1 MGVMTT
7 YRKTPLLP
15 GQIYHVFNRSIAR
28 QPIFL
33 NRKNYQRA
41 LDVLV
46 FYSYFN
52 PPVRF
57 SHYNRLPANQKS
69 DFIDNLRKTGVR
81 QIELLAFCLMPNHI
95 HFLIKE
101 IKEKGISTFMSNL
114 QNSYAKYFN
123 IKTER
128 SGSLF
133 QTMFKA
139 VRIES
144 DEQLIH
150 VARYIHLNPVT
161 AYLLKDV
168 KQLKN
173 YPWSSFID
181 YLGIRNLDILNKD
194 IVLGYFSSTEQFIK
208 FTNDQVDYQRKLDR
222 IKHLLLE

>member
-33 NRKNYQRA
+33 NRKNYQRV

-69 DFIDNLRKTGVR
+69 DFIDNLRKTGVK

-168 KQLKN
+168 NQLKN